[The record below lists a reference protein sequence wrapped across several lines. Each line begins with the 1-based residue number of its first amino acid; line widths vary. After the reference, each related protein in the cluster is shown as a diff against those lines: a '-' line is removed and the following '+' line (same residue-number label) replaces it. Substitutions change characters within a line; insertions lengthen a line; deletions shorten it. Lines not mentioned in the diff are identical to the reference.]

1 MSMLPLES
9 TPVVTT
15 FIPAMT
21 ADAGLVPWADVGMM
35 QIFLLPSPLD
45 LWKPLMAISPAYSP
59 AAPELG
65 CRETESKPVMT
76 ANCCARSYTS
86 HPHTSKGLFQTV
98 TEEEKC
104 IAFGL
109 RSRMQHVQIGNSKGT
124 TAKDAQQCSVE

>member
-1 MSMLPLES
+1 MLPLES

-35 QIFLLPSPLD
+35 PIFLLPSPLD

-76 ANCCARSYTS
+76 ASCCARSYTS
-86 HPHTSKGLFQTV
+86 NTYTSKKLFQTV
-98 TEEEKC
+98 TEEKKC
-104 IAFGL
+104 ITTEEVECNTFELATGTY
-109 RSRMQHVQIGNSKGT
+109 STEGSAVQ
-124 TAKDAQQCSVE
+124 CRRR